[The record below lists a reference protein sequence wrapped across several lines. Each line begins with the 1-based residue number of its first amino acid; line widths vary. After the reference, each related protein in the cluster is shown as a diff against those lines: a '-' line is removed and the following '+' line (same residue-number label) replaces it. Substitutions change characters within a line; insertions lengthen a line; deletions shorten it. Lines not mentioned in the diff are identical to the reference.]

1 MNKIRTLVVDDEPLA
16 GKLIASYVEKTHFLE
31 LASLCLDGV
40 SALRLIEEGKADL
53 VFCDIQMP
61 DLTGMELSRMVSS
74 PQVKFIFTTA
84 YAQYAIDGY
93 KVSALDYLL
102 KPVSYKD
109 FLDAANRARGYFEAL
124 RSGYS
129 READKESLF
138 LKVDGQMVKIAIDE
152 ILYIESV
159 KDYVKVY
166 CEDGRV
172 LMSLISLKK
181 MTESLSAGRF
191 FRVQRSY
198 MVALDK
204 VTAMEKGRIIFG
216 DERIAVSEQVKDG
229 FYKALSEKNIIFV

>member
-1 MNKIRTLVVDDEPLA
+1 MKTIKTLVVDDEPLA
-16 GKLIASYVEKTHFLE
+16 GRLIASYVEKTPFLD
-31 LASLCLDGV
+31 LSGVCLDGIQ
-40 SALRLIEEGKADL
+40 ALQMIEAGRADL

-74 PQVKFIFTTA
+74 SGVKFIFTTA
-84 YAQYAIDGY
+84 YAQYAIEGY

-109 FLDAANRARGYFEAL
+109 FLAAATRARDWFESRAGAAPADAAKQ
-124 RSGYS
+124 SV
-129 READKESLF
+129 F
-138 LKVDGQMVKIAIDE
+138 LKVDGQMLKVDIDD

-159 KDYVKVY
+159 KDYVKVH
-166 CEDGRV
+166 CSDGRV
-172 LMSLISLKK
+172 LMSLVSLKK
-181 MTESLSAGRF
+181 MEETLPEGRF

-204 VTAMEKGRIIFG
+204 VSAMERGRIIFG
-216 DERIAVSEQVKDG
+216 KERIAVSDQVKDD

>member
-16 GKLIASYVEKTHFLE
+16 GRLIASYVEKTPFLE

-40 SALRLIEEGKADL
+40 SALGLIEEGRVDL

-109 FLDAANRARGYFEAL
+109 FLESANRAKAYFDAL
-124 RSGYS
+124 RETPAK
-129 READKESLF
+129 EAGKESLF
-138 LKVDGQMVKIAIDE
+138 LKVDGQMVKVSIDD
-152 ILYIESV
+152 ILYVESV
-159 KDYVKVY
+159 KDYALCGRQRPDVSGQPE
-166 CEDGRV
+166 EDGGTASSRQVLPSPAFVSGGFGQGDCDGAGEDYFRQGEDCRV
-172 LMSLISLKK
+172 RP
-181 MTESLSAGRF
+181 G
-191 FRVQRSY
+191 Q
-198 MVALDK
+198 
-204 VTAMEKGRIIFG
+204 G
-216 DERIAVSEQVKDG
+216 
-229 FYKALSEKNIIFV
+229 

>member
-16 GKLIASYVEKTHFLE
+16 GRLIASYVEKTPFLE

-40 SALRLIEEGKADL
+40 SALGLIEEGRVDL

-109 FLDAANRARGYFEAL
+109 FLESANRAKAYFDAL
-124 RSGYS
+124 RETPAK
-129 READKESLF
+129 EAGKESLF
-138 LKVDGQMVKIAIDE
+138 LKVDGQMVKVSIDD
-152 ILYIESV
+152 ILYVESV
-159 KDYVKVY
+159 KDYVKVH
-166 CEDGRV
+166 CADGSV
-172 LMSLISLKK
+172 LMSLVSLKK
-181 MTESLSAGRF
+181 MEELLPQDRF

-198 MVALDK
+198 LVALDK
-204 VTAMEKGRIIFG
+204 VTAMERGRIIFG
-216 DERIAVSEQVKDG
+216 KERIAVSDQVKDD

>member
-16 GKLIASYVEKTHFLE
+16 GRLISSYVEKTPFLE

-40 SALRLIEEGKADL
+40 SALGLIEDGRVDL

-109 FLDAANRARGYFEAL
+109 FLESANRAKAYFDAL
-124 RSGYS
+124 RETPAK
-129 READKESLF
+129 EAGKESLF
-138 LKVDGQMVKIAIDE
+138 LKVDGQMVKVSIDD
-152 ILYIESV
+152 ILYVESV
-159 KDYVKVY
+159 KDYVKVH
-166 CEDGRV
+166 CADGSV
-172 LMSLISLKK
+172 LMSLVSLKK
-181 MTESLSAGRF
+181 MEELLPQDRF

-198 MVALDK
+198 LVALDK
-204 VTAMEKGRIIFG
+204 VTAMERGRIIFG
-216 DERIAVSEQVKDG
+216 KERIAVSDQVKDD

>member
-16 GKLIASYVEKTHFLE
+16 GKLIASYVEKTPFLE

-40 SALRLIEEGKADL
+40 SALQLIEEGRADL

-74 PQVKFIFTTA
+74 PRVKFIFTTA

-109 FLDAANRARGYFEAL
+109 FLDAANRARAYFDAL
-124 RSGYS
+124 REGPAQ
-129 READKESLF
+129 EVGKESLF
-138 LKVDGQMVKIAIDE
+138 LKVDGQMVRVNIDD
-152 ILYIESV
+152 ILYIESE
-159 KDYVKVY
+159 KDYVKVH
-166 CEDGRV
+166 CADGSV
-172 LMSLISLKK
+172 LMSLVSLKK
-181 MTESLSAGRF
+181 MADSLPQGRF

-204 VTAMEKGRIIFG
+204 VTAMERGRIIFG
-216 DERIAVSEQVKDG
+216 KERIAVSEQVKDD

>member
-1 MNKIRTLVVDDEPLA
+1 MKPIRTLVVDDEPLA
-16 GKLIASYVEKTHFLE
+16 GKLIASYVERTPFLE
-31 LASLCLDGV
+31 LAGLCLDGIQ
-40 SALRLIEEGKADL
+40 ALKMIGDGNIDL

-61 DLTGMELSRMVSS
+61 DLTGMELSRMASS
-74 PQVKFIFTTA
+74 ARVKFIFTTA

-109 FLDAANRARGYFEAL
+109 FLGAANRARSYFESLGAAV
-124 RSGYS
+124 SP
-129 READKESLF
+129 EEEKQSLF
-138 LKVDGQMVKIAIDE
+138 LKVDGQMVKVDIDD

-159 KDYVKVY
+159 KDYVKVH
-166 CEDGRV
+166 CTDGSV
-172 LMSLISLKK
+172 LMSLVSLKK
-181 MTESLSAGRF
+181 MEEALPADRF

-204 VTAMEKGRIIFG
+204 VSAMERGRIIFG
-216 DERIAVSEQVKDG
+216 NERIAVSDQVKDD

>member
-1 MNKIRTLVVDDEPLA
+1 MNPIRTLVVDDEPLA
-16 GKLIASYVEKTHFLE
+16 GKLIASYVEKTPFLE
-31 LASLCLDGV
+31 LAGLCLDGIQ
-40 SALRLIEEGKADL
+40 ALQQIEAGKANL
-53 VFCDIQMP
+53 IFCDIQMP
-61 DLTGMELSRMVSS
+61 DLTGMELSRLVSS

-109 FLDAANRARGYFEAL
+109 FLGAADRARAYFESLGSAAS
-124 RSGYS
+124 SGT
-129 READKESLF
+129 EKESVF
-138 LKVDGQMVKIAIDE
+138 LKVDGKMIKVNIDD

-159 KDYVKVY
+159 KDYMKVH
-166 CEDGRV
+166 CADGSV
-172 LMSLISLKK
+172 LMSLASLKK
-181 MTESLSAGRF
+181 MAELLPQGRF

-204 VTAMEKGRIIFG
+204 VTAMERGRIIFG
-216 DERIAVSEQVKDG
+216 KERIAVSDQVKDD